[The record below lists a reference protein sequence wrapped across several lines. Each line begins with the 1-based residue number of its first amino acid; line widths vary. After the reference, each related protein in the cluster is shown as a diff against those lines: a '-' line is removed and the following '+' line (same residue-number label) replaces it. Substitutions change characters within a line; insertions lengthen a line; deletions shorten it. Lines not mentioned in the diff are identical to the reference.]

1 MSKIKIYTRIRPHVK
16 QQYKYRP
23 YEITAHEKDIYIY
36 NERVNL
42 LNEKKINKKRY
53 GFDHVFDIDYTNE
66 DIYYHIGGDLIDKF
80 KKGKNC
86 VFYVYGQTGSGKTYT
101 LLGNDNN
108 MGLLEMI
115 LSEMTLINDN
125 IKYRGI
131 QIYNGKC
138 YDLFTN
144 TILKECEKSDGSI
157 HFLNITD
164 NKLPKNVNNVIRS
177 IKESRYVGVSSTNNE
192 SSRSHLIFQII
203 SGDNYIQIVDLAGS
217 ERACQSVKN
226 KFSNMRENSDI
237 NLSILAIKECI
248 RLMTIKKKIPYRN
261 SKITRILKNTFT
273 NKVYTYILSTITP
286 LKSDIIDTRNT
297 LKYISEMK
305 NIKQLTLPPISENR
319 RKMLNNLNT
328 NLNRELSKDKLEK
341 TVLLNLIEENIKSL
355 KDLKSNL
362 INI

>member
-16 QQYKYRP
+16 QRYKSRP
-23 YEITAHEKDIYIY
+23 YEITPHEKDIYLF
-36 NERVNL
+36 NERVNIM
-42 LNEKKINKKRY
+42 NERKVEKKRF
-53 GFDHVFDIDYTNE
+53 GFDHIFDIDYTNE
-66 DIYYHIGGDLIDKF
+66 DIYYHIGRDLIDKF
-80 KKGKNC
+80 KKKKNSI
-86 VFYVYGQTGSGKTYT
+86 FYVYGQTGSGKTYT

-115 LSEMTLINDN
+115 LSEMTTISDN
-125 IKYRGI
+125 IKYSGI

-157 HFLNITD
+157 HFLNMS
-164 NKLPKNVNNVIRS
+164 NYNLPKNVNNVIKS
-177 IKESRYVGVSSTNNE
+177 IKESRYVGVSSSNNE

-203 SGDNYIQIVDLAGS
+203 NGDSYIQIVDLAGS

-248 RLMTIKKKIPYRN
+248 RSMTMRKKIPYRN
-261 SKITRILKNTFT
+261 SKITKILKNTFT
-273 NKVYTYILSTITP
+273 NKVHTYILSTITP

-305 NIKQLTLPPISENR
+305 NIKHQILPPVSESR
-319 RKMLNNLNT
+319 RNILNNLNT
-328 NLNRELSKDKLEK
+328 NLNRELSKDKLER
-341 TVLLNLIEENIKSL
+341 TVLLNLIEQNIKSL

>member
-16 QQYKYRP
+16 QIYRMRP
-23 YEITAHEKDIYIY
+23 YQITAHEKDIYLLQ
-36 NERVNL
+36 ERINIM
-42 LNEKKINKKRY
+42 NEKKVEKKRF

-66 DIYYHIGGDLIDKF
+66 DIYNHIGKDLIDKF
-80 KKGKNC
+80 KKKKNC

-115 LSEMTLINDN
+115 LSEMTIISDN
-125 IKYRGI
+125 IKYSGI

-138 YDLFTN
+138 FDLFTN
-144 TILKECEKSDGSI
+144 TMLKECEKSDGSI
-157 HFLNITD
+157 HFLNMI
-164 NKLPKNVNNVIRS
+164 NHSLPKNVNNVIKS
-177 IKESRYVGVSSTNNE
+177 IKESRYVGVSSSNND

-203 SGDNYIQIVDLAGS
+203 NGDNYIQIVDLAGS
-217 ERACQSVKN
+217 ERACESVKN

-248 RLMTIKKKIPYRN
+248 RSMTMKKKIPYRN
-261 SKITRILKNTFT
+261 SKITKILKNTFT
-273 NKVYTYILSTITP
+273 NRVHTYILSTITP
-286 LKSDIIDTRNT
+286 LKKDIIDTRNT
-297 LKYISEMK
+297 LKYMSEMK
-305 NIKQLTLPPISENR
+305 NVKQKVLPPVTENKR
-319 RKMLNNLNT
+319 TMLNKLNI

-341 TVLLNLIEENIKSL
+341 TIVLNLIEQNIKSL